1 MALIPVDNVG
11 QYGIVKEQN
20 PWQLPPNVWSDGG
33 NVKTDEG
40 SIKKALGYSSVM
52 ETVPVAPYFIISL
65 ISGNVEF
72 WIIGG
77 LSAIHVYDNTSN
89 SDTLDGLISN
99 SATTITVDSTTGF
112 ENNGTIT
119 IGDEQITYTN
129 TSATQ
134 FTGCTR
140 GAKSTTAA
148 EHADGAVVT
157 RTKKWYDITRGAGAG
172 GAYST
177 TSSENWTG
185 TVIGGVLVMTNG
197 VDVPQYWELIS
208 GVPATVQKM
217 QNLNNWT
224 STIECKSMRS
234 FRSFL
239 VALNVTK
246 SDVNYPGLVKWSTE
260 AGLQTTPTSWDETSA
275 IVDAGEYE
283 LADSKGD
290 ILDGLPLADTFM
302 IYKEDSTYTMTYVG
316 TPFIFSF
323 RQLSPT
329 IGALAKNCVVAYPK
343 GHAIFGNGDFYINDG
358 RTLQPILPPKLRS
371 YVFSTIDG
379 EALKKSFVVADYG
392 RSEILFCFVVDG
404 GLTISCDKAIVWNYN
419 TNTFTIR
426 DLPDLGHMG
435 YGNITD
441 PNVMT
446 SWGAMATT
454 LSAAITSTSSEDDI
468 SVDSTDGFQSSGYAT
483 IDSEQ
488 INYTAVTGT
497 SLTGVTR
504 AQNSTTG
511 ATHAINADVY
521 NGPTWNTVSGPWTST
536 YAKVENVLMFASP
549 ENTEIYRDNSGN
561 KEDTTDMISFVER
574 TGLSITANG
583 QPDQGIVKRITG
595 IYPKMSIDGTDT
607 INVYLA
613 TQMSTDEAV
622 TWSSAVSFNPDS
634 QSKVSV
640 MGTGKFYGV
649 KFQSTTD
656 MNWKLDGYSLEVQDA
671 GRRGGRSY

>member
-65 ISGNVEF
+65 ISGINEY

-77 LSAIHVYDNTSN
+77 TATIYVYDNTSN
-89 SDTLDGLISN
+89 ADTLNGVLLIG
-99 SATTITVDSTTGF
+99 ATTVTVDSTTGF
-112 ENNGTIT
+112 ETAGTVT
-119 IGDEQITYTN
+119 IDDEQITYTGK
-129 TSATQ
+129 TSTTL
-134 FTGCTR
+134 TGCTR
-140 GAKSTTAA
+140 AANSTTAA
-148 EHADGAVVT
+148 QHADGAVVT
-157 RTKKWYDITRGAGAG
+157 RTKKWYDITRSSG
-172 GAYST
+172 GYST
-177 TSSENWTG
+177 STSENWTG
-185 TVIGGVLVMTNG
+185 TVIGGVLIMTNG
-197 VDVPQYWELIS
+197 VDDPQYWALAS
-208 GVPATVQKM
+208 GVPATAQKM
-217 QNLNNWT
+217 QDLNNWPA
-224 STIECKSMRS
+224 SVECKSMRS

-260 AGLQTTPTSWDETSA
+260 AALQTTPTSWDETSA
-275 IVDAGEYE
+275 TVDAGEYE

-343 GHAIFGNGDFYINDG
+343 GHAIFGNGDFYVNDG

-371 YVFSTIDG
+371 YVFSSIDG

-404 GLTISCDKAIVWNYN
+404 GTTVSCDKAIVWNYN

-426 DLPDLGHMG
+426 DLPDLGHIG

-583 QPDQGIVKRITG
+583 QPDQGVVKRITG
-595 IYPKMSIDGTDT
+595 IYPKMSIDGTDA

-622 TWSSAVSFNPDS
+622 TWSSAVAFNPDS

>member
-65 ISGNVEF
+65 ISGINEY

-77 LSAIHVYDNTSN
+77 TATIYVYDNTSN
-89 SDTLDGLISN
+89 ADTLNGVLLIG
-99 SATTITVDSTTGF
+99 ATTVTVDSTTGF
-112 ENNGTIT
+112 ETAGTVT
-119 IGDEQITYTN
+119 IDDEQITYTGK
-129 TSATQ
+129 TSTTL
-134 FTGCTR
+134 TGCTR
-140 GAKSTTAA
+140 AANSTTAA
-148 EHADGAVVT
+148 QHADGAVVT
-157 RTKKWYDITRGAGAG
+157 RTKKWYDITRSSG
-172 GAYST
+172 GYST
-177 TSSENWTG
+177 STSENWTG
-185 TVIGGVLVMTNG
+185 TVIGGVLIMTNG
-197 VDVPQYWELIS
+197 VDDPQYWALAS
-208 GVPATVQKM
+208 GVPATAQKM
-217 QNLNNWT
+217 QDLNNWPA
-224 STIECKSMRS
+224 SVECKSMRS

-260 AGLQTTPTSWDETSA
+260 AALQTTPTSWDETSA
-275 IVDAGEYE
+275 TVDAGEYE

-358 RTLQPILPPKLRS
+358 RTLEPILPPKLRS
-371 YVFSTIDG
+371 YVFSSIDG

-583 QPDQGIVKRITG
+583 QPDQGVVKRITG
-595 IYPKMSIDGTDT
+595 IYPKMSIDGTDA

-622 TWSSAVSFNPDS
+622 TWSSAVAFNPDS

>member
-1 MALIPVDNVG
+1 MALVPVDNVG

-33 NVKTDEG
+33 NVKTEEG
-40 SIKKALGYSSVM
+40 SIKKALGYASVM
-52 ETVPVAPYFIISL
+52 ETVPVAPYFITSL
-65 ISGNVEF
+65 ISGINEY

-77 LSAIHVYDNTSN
+77 TATIYVYDNTSN
-89 SDTLDGLISN
+89 ADTLNGAVNASV
-99 SATTITVDSTTGF
+99 TTLTLDSTAGF
-112 ENNGTIT
+112 ETAGTVT
-119 IGDEQITYTN
+119 IDDEQITYTGK
-129 TSATQ
+129 SSTQ

-140 GAKSTTAA
+140 AANSTTAA
-148 EHADGAVVT
+148 SHSDGVVVT
-157 RTKKWYDITRGAGAG
+157 RTKKWYNITRSS
-172 GAYST
+172 GAYDTST
-177 TSSENWTG
+177 SENWAG
-185 TVIGGVLVMTNG
+185 TVIGGVLIMTNG
-197 VDVPQYWELIS
+197 VDDPQYWALAA
-208 GVPATVQKM
+208 GVPATAQLM
-217 QNLNNWT
+217 QDLNNWPG
-224 STIECKSMRS
+224 SVECKSMRS

-260 AGLQTTPTSWDETSA
+260 AALQTTPTSWDETSA
-275 IVDAGEYE
+275 TVDAGEYE

-358 RTLQPILPPKLRS
+358 RTLEPILPPKLRS
-371 YVFSTIDG
+371 YVFSSIDG

-583 QPDQGIVKRITG
+583 QPDQGVVKRITG
-595 IYPKMSIDGTDT
+595 IYPKMSIDGTDA

-622 TWSSAVSFNPDS
+622 TWSSAVAFNPDS